1 MSTVFYPSIH
11 TTIPLNAMEL
21 RQQLGEVL
29 ERVHYRYDQFQ
40 IVRKDKPMA
49 RIVNEQYI
57 QAIEYLVQDNPA
69 LAETLEIMLDKEFAN
84 ALTED
89 VKPEAYLPLEAALK
103 D

>member
-1 MSTVFYPSIH
+1 MVTLLPP
-11 TTIPLNAMEL
+11 TIPLNAMEL
-21 RQQLGEVL
+21 RQQLGEIL

-57 QAIEYLVQDNPA
+57 QAMEHLVQDNPA
-69 LAETLEIMLDKEFAN
+69 LAETLEIMLDKEFTN

-89 VKPEAYLPLEAALK
+89 VKREDYLPLEAALK

>member
-1 MSTVFYPSIH
+1 MSTVLYPSIQ

-49 RIVNEQYI
+49 RIVNEKYI
-57 QAIEYLVQDNPA
+57 QAMERLIQENPS
-69 LAETLEIMLDKEFAN
+69 LTETLEIMLDRDFVT

-89 VKPEAYLPLEAALK
+89 VKREDYLSLESVLK